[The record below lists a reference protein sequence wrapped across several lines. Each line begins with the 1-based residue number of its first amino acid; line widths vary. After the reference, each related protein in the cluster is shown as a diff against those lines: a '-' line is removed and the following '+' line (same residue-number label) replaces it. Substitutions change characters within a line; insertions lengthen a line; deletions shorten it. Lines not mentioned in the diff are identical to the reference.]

1 MGVKFSVH
9 IKSFALVLLLLAL
22 AQCSGEDERVY
33 FTSLR
38 NGEFKARIVADS
50 TLIFRS
56 DRDNGSFTVPITYRA
71 VLLDNEIDSLEWI
84 FPKGDPTNVKESLS
98 TTINYSKYGS
108 YSSKLVL
115 TKVDTLN
122 LNTIVS
128 FKDTIE
134 ITRPVQIAYKETHW
148 NTFTTSD
155 ASSWAVLPNSQN
167 VILTENAVSE
177 STNPMLASA
186 AFTGFEDQRLK
197 FSVEY
202 KLTYKNY
209 LDNTATQN
217 TKLEVLI
224 DDLKAF
230 GISRVTHDT
239 YFTQEFY
246 VDNLTDFNFII
257 KKYPAISTSTWA
269 LSLTQSDTSNLN
281 IPLYDLVNQNKLI
294 GYFDLTA
301 TAASSSSPLA
311 YQALLQINLEGNQ
324 FNFGSNTGQLMK
336 LDGDPISIS
345 PGHRYKIVFSL
356 EDGLPKSYQLMKE
369 NFTTVPVNLE
379 YNEYYLDASFRRL
392 YISVD

>member
-1 MGVKFSVH
+1 MGIKFSAH
-9 IKSFALVLLLLAL
+9 IKSFASGLLLLAL
-22 AQCSGEDERVY
+22 AQCSSEDERVY
-33 FTSLR
+33 FTTVR

-71 VLLDNEIDSLEWI
+71 VLLDDEIDSLEWI

-108 YSSKLVL
+108 YTSKLVL

-134 ITRPVQIAYKETHW
+134 ITRPVQIVYKEMHW

-177 STNPMLASA
+177 STNPLLASA

-209 LDNTATQN
+209 LENTATQN
-217 TKLEVLI
+217 TKMEILI

-246 VDNLTDFNFII
+246 VDNLTDFDFII
-257 KKYPAISTSTWA
+257 KKYPAISTSSWA
-269 LSLTQSDTSNLN
+269 LSLTQSDTSILSV
-281 IPLYDLVNQNKLI
+281 PLYDLVNQNKLI
-294 GYFDLTA
+294 GYIDLTT
-301 TAASSSSPLA
+301 TAASSSLPLA
-311 YQALLQINLEGNQ
+311 YQTLLQFNLEGNQ
-324 FNFGSNTGQLMK
+324 FNFGSNTGQLIK

-345 PGHRYKIVFSL
+345 PGHRYKIVISL

-369 NFTTVPVNLE
+369 KFTTVPVNLDD
-379 YNEYYLDASFRRL
+379 NEYYLDASFRRL